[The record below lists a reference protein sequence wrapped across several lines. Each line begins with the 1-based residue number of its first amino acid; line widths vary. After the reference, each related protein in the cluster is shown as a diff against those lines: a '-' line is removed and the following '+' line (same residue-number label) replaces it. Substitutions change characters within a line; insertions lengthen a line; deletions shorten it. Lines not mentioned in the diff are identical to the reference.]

1 MWSAALVQAKLCTQN
16 PKWEEASAESGDGR
30 FSRPPTTV
38 TKPVSTPPAM
48 SLSSRAGSKKL
59 EPSFSALACLGGL
72 AKNLHLLACSWS
84 GDRSALASNSKVSKF
99 CRSVS
104 TSRQSRAP

>member
-16 PKWEEASAESGDGR
+16 PKWGEASAGSGGLS
-30 FSRPPTTV
+30 SRPPTTV
-38 TKPVSTPPAM
+38 TKPVSAPLAM